1 MSIRKQT
8 LLAVLICGVVGM
20 AAAEE
25 LRGPG
30 FTDHGGSSDRSRVQ
44 PGKSDPL
51 PFGAGKAGV
60 RFINDGQW
68 SNSINLENGPV
79 QRINRKYGGNPI
91 NGNNPYADVA
101 NPTANPKYLTLHDV
115 VPILGNWFINPRL
128 GQVWYEKRHNNTEVY
143 SVRQMANSAI
153 PAAPKFGGLVIAKVP
168 GMGGSNGNVFFG
180 EWAPRAGNPPQNST
194 DLNMADGKRTV
205 WYVGDSPAK
214 NLGNLQIASAD
225 YHVVGINKHT
235 PGKNDFYTGQVKAE
249 FGSKGVMSG
258 SISRGDDKLSFDHT
272 KINLKE
278 GTFSSKNSANKE
290 GIEGRFYGADAA
302 ALAGYATRGNGVGDD
317 VAFGGKRFAT
327 SPKK

>member
-1 MSIRKQT
+1 MRNQT
-8 LLAVLICGVVGM
+8 LLAVLLCGVFGV
-20 AAAEE
+20 AAADSGQNYDMGDSSNTQIV
-25 LRGPG
+25 R
-30 FTDHGGSSDRSRVQ
+30 TNKSDR
-44 PGKSDPL
+44 L
-51 PFGAGKAGV
+51 PFGAGQAGLS
-60 RFINDGQW
+60 FNAGNGF
-68 SNSINLENGPV
+68 STTINLEKGPV
-79 QRINRKYGGNPI
+79 QHIRAKYNDRNQTPIPI
-91 NGNNPYADVA
+91 NGTDPYANVDGTR
-101 NPTANPKYLTLHDV
+101 NPHYLTLKDV
-115 VPILGNWFINPRL
+115 KPVIGWFYNPTL
-128 GQVWYEKRHNNTEVY
+128 GQVWYENRHNNTEVY
-143 SVRQMANSAI
+143 SVRQMANPII
-153 PAAPKFGGLVIAKVP
+153 PGAPKFGGLVIAKVP

-180 EWAPRAGNPPQNST
+180 EWAPRKGNPPDNST

-205 WYVGDSPAK
+205 WYVGDNPAK

-317 VAFGGKRFAT
+317 VAFGGKRFSST
-327 SPKK
+327 PK

>member
-8 LLAVLICGVVGM
+8 LLAVLICGVFGV
-20 AAAEE
+20 AAAAPSGEY
-25 LRGPG
+25 
-30 FTDHGGSSDRSRVQ
+30 GGSSDLSRVQ

-101 NPTANPKYLTLHDV
+101 SPTANPKYLTLHDV

-143 SVRQMANSAI
+143 SVRQMADPKI
-153 PAAPKFGGLVIAKVP
+153 PAAPKLGGLVIAKVP

-180 EWAPRAGNPPQNST
+180 EWAPRKGNSNQIANST
-194 DLNMADGKRTV
+194 DLNMNDGNRTV
-205 WYVGDSPAK
+205 WFVGENPT
-214 NLGNLQIASAD
+214 GNLENLKISEAT
-225 YHVVGINKHT
+225 YNVVGINKHT

-258 SISRGDDKLSFDHT
+258 SINRGNDELSFDHA

-290 GIEGRFYGADAA
+290 GIEGRFYGANAA
-302 ALAGYATRGNGVGDD
+302 AMAGYATRGTDNNKGDD
-317 VAFGGKRFAT
+317 VAFGGA
-327 SPKK
+327 KK

>member
-143 SVRQMANSAI
+143 SVRQMADPKI
-153 PAAPKFGGLVIAKVP
+153 PAAPKLGGLVIAKVP
-168 GMGGSNGNVFFG
+168 DMGGSNGNVFFG
-180 EWAPRAGNPPQNST
+180 EWAPRKGNPPQNSV

-205 WYVGDSPAK
+205 WYVGDNPTQDMPRLVNARY
-214 NLGNLQIASAD
+214 NVLGVNQ
-225 YHVVGINKHT
+225 HT
-235 PGKNDFYTGQVKAE
+235 PGRNDFYTGVLTANYGA
-249 FGSKGVMSG
+249 GSGSLAG
-258 SISRGDDKLSFDHT
+258 SISRPGDSVNFAGTRIDHR
-272 KINLKE
+272 
-278 GTFSSKNSANKE
+278 GTFDNGKADE
-290 GIEGRFYGADAA
+290 RITGRFYGSGAE
-302 ALAGYATRGNGVGDD
+302 ALAGIVDRTGVDRD
-317 VAFGGKRFAT
+317 IAFGGRKQ
-327 SPKK
+327 